1 MSEREFFLGHPVNFR
16 FPLFHR
22 LISCYLLESM
32 YLTMISLKCTSV
44 QLSQLRMLWG
54 LLVLAPC
61 LVDTC
66 GYILGCTKINFFSR
80 IEPVFL
86 YGMCISHT
94 RSHAKFQTSSLND
107 LAWPTLF
114 ENGSWPSRKSFKMT
128 WKLNVWPCHIEGH
141 QKCSPKWNNT
151 WCFRLLEV
159 C

>member
-44 QLSQLRMLWG
+44 QLSQLKMLWG

-66 GYILGCTKINFFSR
+66 GDIWKIKRFLTEILRNTNINVR
-80 IEPVFL
+80 VQE
-86 YGMCISHT
+86 
-94 RSHAKFQTSSLND
+94 
-107 LAWPTLF
+107 
-114 ENGSWPSRKSFKMT
+114 
-128 WKLNVWPCHIEGH
+128 
-141 QKCSPKWNNT
+141 
-151 WCFRLLEV
+151 
-159 C
+159 